1 MTENFK
7 LYKPRKK
14 GGGSASQW
22 NLNIDKK
29 ALFLELSQQV
39 GSEQRFDWENKICM
53 KLGVNDIGEL
63 IAVLENRQKS
73 INGGKGLF
81 HENEQGNSSLN
92 LTRSENGWLLNVGVK
107 KESLVK
113 ISHSVTF
120 GEGALLL
127 TLLRIAVQRI
137 YEW

>member
-1 MTENFK
+1 MNNFS

-29 ALFLELSQQV
+29 SVFLELAEQV
-39 GSEQRFDWENKICM
+39 GSEQKFNWENKICM
-53 KLGVNDIGEL
+53 KLGVNDMGEL
-63 IAVLENRQKS
+63 IATLENRQKA

-92 LTRSENGWLLNVGVK
+92 LTRSDNGWFLNVGVK
-107 KESLVK
+107 KEKLTK
-113 ISHSVTF
+113 ISHSLSF
-120 GEGALLL
+120 GEGAILL
-127 TLLRIAVQRI
+127 TLLRVAIQRI
-137 YEW
+137 YGW

>member
-1 MTENFK
+1 MNNFS

-29 ALFLELSQQV
+29 SVFLELAEQV
-39 GSEQRFDWENKICM
+39 DSEQKFDWENKICM

-63 IAVLENRQKS
+63 IATLENRQKS

-92 LTRSENGWLLNVGVK
+92 LTRSENGWFISVGVK
-107 KESLVK
+107 KENLVK
-113 ISHSVTF
+113 VSHSLSF
-120 GEGALLL
+120 GEGAILL
-127 TLLRIAVQRI
+127 TLLRQAVLKI
-137 YEW
+137 YGW